1 MKKNFTGIRQQGGAV
16 LLVALVMLLLLTLI
30 SLSSMR
36 GAALQENM
44 ASNLREGNV
53 TFQAAE
59 AGLRAGEK
67 DAYNKFMKDSLD
79 YTRVTGD
86 YTGMTDLAEVP
97 KYAFIKLADI
107 RTSTEIG
114 APDEGAFVLIES
126 VGSGY
131 SLDKDDKPNTRTE
144 LRSTYLVE
152 E

>member
-1 MKKNFTGIRQQGGAV
+1 MKKNFTGGKQQSGAV

-59 AGLRAGEK
+59 AGLRAGEQ
-67 DAYNKFMKDSLD
+67 DAHAKFMNDSLD
-79 YTRVTGD
+79 YTRTTGD
-86 YTGMTDLAEVP
+86 YAGLTDLAEAP
-97 KYAFIKLADI
+97 KYAFTKLAFI
-107 RTSTEIG
+107 KTSLDPL
-114 APDEGAFVLIES
+114 APEEGAFVLIES
-126 VGSGY
+126 TGSGF
-131 SLDKDDKPNTRTE
+131 SLDKDDKPNTQTE

-152 E
+152 Q

>member
-1 MKKNFTGIRQQGGAV
+1 MKNNFTGTRQQSGAV

-59 AGLRAGEK
+59 AGLRSGEQ
-67 DAYNKFMKDSLD
+67 DAHDKFMNGSLD
-79 YTRVTGD
+79 YIRKTGV
-86 YTGMTDLAEVP
+86 YAGMTDLAESP
-97 KYAFIKLADI
+97 KYAFTKLADI

-126 VGSGY
+126 TGSGF
-131 SLDKDDKPNTRTE
+131 SLDKDDNPNTRTE

-152 E
+152 Q